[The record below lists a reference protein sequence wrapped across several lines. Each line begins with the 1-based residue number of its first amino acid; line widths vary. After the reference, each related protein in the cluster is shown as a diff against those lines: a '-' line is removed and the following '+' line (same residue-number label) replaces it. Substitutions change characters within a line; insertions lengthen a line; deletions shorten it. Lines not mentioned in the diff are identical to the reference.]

1 MTRAAN
7 EVTVRAIRTLSRC
20 TWALWLTLASVAALA
35 AATYEVRVESEL
47 NGLDVKISTVENP
60 GGLIVQLRNDSPQKV
75 RCTLRL
81 DAQPQALV
89 RKTIYVAP
97 GKTEDAAFAAKR
109 KWFEVDVR
117 VECQPADP
125 GT

>member
-7 EVTVRAIRTLSRC
+7 EVTVAGTLSRFA
-20 TWALWLTLASVAALA
+20 WALGLMLASVVAFAE
-35 AATYEVRVESEL
+35 ATYEVRVESEL

-81 DAQPQALV
+81 DAQPQPLV
-89 RKTIYVAP
+89 RKTVYVAP
-97 GKTEDAAFAAKR
+97 GKSEDAVFAAKR
-109 KWFEVDVR
+109 KWFEADVR
-117 VECQPADP
+117 VECEPADP